1 MEAAYH
7 ARDERDDHRRRVG
20 ATGVEMVGGKSM
32 VGASKCPTTWTHKTA
47 LDSPSTGRRPI
58 KQRGICRDRKNWA
71 TMMIFGGLDQRHR
84 HAHEGSMKVDF
95 GYVLALDVLPYPLHK
110 LTTSQ
115 ACSWRAFRCCGRSS
129 TVLQSGLGLQL
140 EVMRS

>member
-20 ATGVEMVGGKSM
+20 ATGVEMVAGKSM

-95 GYVLALDVLPYPLHK
+95 GYVLALDVLPYPCIS
-110 LTTSQ
+110 SQ
-115 ACSWRAFRCCGRSS
+115 PARHAAGEHFDVVVARRLFSKAGWDCNLRS
-129 TVLQSGLGLQL
+129 
-140 EVMRS
+140 